1 MFAGIKFN
9 KKLLPVI
16 ADLTAHLVLAFVLAW
31 FFRWL
36 TGRWLWP
43 VLAVIGGILIDS
55 DHFLDYFLFY
65 GSKFDLKKFLGDRYR
80 SSGKCYNIFHSL
92 EIVALMWV
100 FSGRVYWLVPLATGM
115 TVHLLTDCL
124 FSRGANILYLSML
137 FRWYHKFSMNEI
149 KLRLGKNIIEENAIK
164 AVFNKSLKLQPTESC
179 LIVTDTDMESIGRA
193 FYEYACRVTPRA
205 KMVVLETTEE
215 HGTEP
220 PEDVAREML
229 RYDVQILVTEK
240 SLTHTRAR
248 RRATAGGARI
258 ATMPSIT
265 VDIANRCLDIDYD
278 DLRKK
283 SNHLYDILKEA
294 SEVRVTTALGTD
306 ITFEAGKEEFF
317 GKDGGLYDLPGAFG
331 NLPEG
336 EIAFAPKTC
345 DGIFIVDATFPGF
358 GLLDEPLTFKV
369 TGGMVREI
377 RGSRS
382 DEVLRRL
389 DRVGPKAYRVAELG
403 IGLNPRA
410 KVTGNILED
419 EKVIGTVHIAL
430 GNNLSFG
437 GDNDVPL
444 HLDGVITEPD
454 IYVDSKK
461 LMEKGRFI

>member
-1 MFAGIKFN
+1 MFAGIKFD
-9 KKLLPVI
+9 KKLFSVI

-31 FFRWL
+31 LFRRL
-36 TGRWLWP
+36 TGGWLWS

-65 GSKFDLKKFLGDRYR
+65 GPKFNLKIFLGDRYR
-80 SSGKCYNIFHSL
+80 TSGKCYSIFHSW
-92 EIVALMWV
+92 EIVALMWML
-100 FSGRVYWLVPLATGM
+100 SGRVYWFVPLATGM

-124 FSRGANILYLSML
+124 FSRGTNILYLSIL
-137 FRWYHKFSMNEI
+137 FRWYHKFSMNEV
-149 KLRLGKNIIEENAIK
+149 KRTLGKNIIEEDAIK
-164 AVFNKSLKLQPTESC
+164 AVFNKSLKLQPAESC
-179 LIVTDTDMESIGRA
+179 LIVTDAVKESIGRA

-205 KMVVLETTEE
+205 KIIVIETTEE

-229 RYDVQILVTEK
+229 RYDVQILVTDK
-240 SLTHTRAR
+240 SLTHTCAR
-248 RRATAGGARI
+248 RRATAEGARI

-265 VDIANRCLDIDYD
+265 VDIANRCLDIDYN

-283 SNHLYDILKEA
+283 SNRLYDILKGA
-294 SEVRVTTALGTD
+294 LEVRVTTTLGTD
-306 ITFEAGKEEFF
+306 ITFKVGQGEFF
-317 GKDGGLYDLPGAFG
+317 GRDGGLYDLPGAFG

-336 EIAFAPKTC
+336 EIAFAPETC
-345 DGIFIVDATFPGF
+345 DGIFMVDATFPGF
-358 GLLDEPLTFKV
+358 GLLDAPLMFKV
-369 TGGMVREI
+369 IGGTVREI
-377 RGSRS
+377 RGPRS

-403 IGLNPRA
+403 IGLNPKA

-454 IYVDSKK
+454 IYVGSKK
-461 LMEKGRFI
+461 LMEKGRFV